1 MIRTRQLDSTRAS
14 NLSDGV
20 HRIPVSILT
29 GFLGS
34 GKTTLLSALIRH
46 PALGRAAVIINEFG
60 EIGLDHD
67 LVARG
72 DETVVRLSTG
82 CLCCTIRGNLAETLR
97 DLVRRREDG
106 EVDFDCVLVE
116 TTGLADPAP
125 ILYTLMS
132 DDVVTRSC
140 RPDTIVTTVD
150 VVNAAGTL
158 DSQLESVKQI
168 ALADR
173 VFLTKSD
180 LASAERTAA
189 VRLRVQALNP
199 GASIHIA
206 GNGSATPDKFFGTAL
221 YDASSRSEEVQQ
233 WLREEAYVA
242 AEHEHDID
250 VNRHDHRI
258 RAFSVVQRT
267 PMSLNA
273 FNQFMTMLMANRG
286 ADMLRVKG
294 LLNITELPTGPI
306 VIQGAQHVFHP
317 PLQLESWPSAD
328 RRTRMVFITRD
339 VSRETIE
346 KLLGALS

>member
-1 MIRTRQLDSTRAS
+1 M
-14 NLSDGV
+14 
-20 HRIPVSILT
+20 
-29 GFLGS
+29 
-34 GKTTLLSALIRH
+34 IRH

-67 LVARG
+67 LLEHG

-106 EVDFDCVLVE
+106 EAEFDCVLVE

-132 DDVVTRSC
+132 DDMVTRSC

-173 VFLTKSD
+173 VFLTKTD

-267 PMSLNA
+267 PMSLNT

-286 ADMLRVKG
+286 ADLLRVKG

-339 VSRETIE
+339 VPRETIE
-346 KLLGALS
+346 KLLAALS